1 MGRERGVPPR
11 NKAAIHIEPAV
22 INVSCYRRA
31 SEYFHLRAS
40 APRLA
45 SRRRIYTPVN
55 TTPFFFPFP
64 FFFFFFFPLLCA
76 RVAARFAVLSAI
88 VTTASID
95 EIISSSA
102 RKERRGKT
110 GEEGEGGVER
120 GPQLYLGSAI
130 IDCFGGFELIRFD
143 RRVPIFFLP
152 FCDRIDR
159 FRRRRDL
166 GIRFGLQIH
175 TRCILE
181 ND

>member
-1 MGRERGVPPR
+1 MRSSRAALEKRGEEKR
-11 NKAAIHIEPAV
+11 
-22 INVSCYRRA
+22 
-31 SEYFHLRAS
+31 
-40 APRLA
+40 
-45 SRRRIYTPVN
+45 
-55 TTPFFFPFP
+55 
-64 FFFFFFFPLLCA
+64 
-76 RVAARFAVLSAI
+76 
-88 VTTASID
+88 
-95 EIISSSA
+95 A
-102 RKERRGKT
+102 RK
-110 GEEGEGGVER
+110 GGVER